1 MMRRSWLA
9 AGLAVAAL
17 GAAAP
22 ARADNK
28 ADILFNR
35 GKQELAAKHY
45 EAACRDFR
53 ASLDA
58 DPSAIGTMVNLAR
71 CYESWGRLATGLSYY
86 KDAEAA
92 AEKVHDSRA
101 SQIAARIKALDPQ
114 VPRLTVHVRGAVA
127 GIALQ
132 LDGKPIDVDQIGKEL
147 LVDPGPHVVAV
158 VRGTDRRERTVPV
171 EPGGSSEVQL
181 DAPAQQDT
189 GAARATT
196 NTSGTTSSGAATTTT
211 TTTTT
216 ATAGVAA
223 SSGAPDPRH
232 GRRVLATVAGAAGA
246 VAMLAAGG
254 VTLRAK
260 SRYDAALKGD
270 CDGDRETCDAEGVS
284 ATGSAR
290 KEANV
295 ATGIFAGGA
304 ALAVAGGVLFFM
316 SRSSGDSREHAMR
329 VVPTI
334 GDGPG
339 LALVGAF

>member
-1 MMRRSWLA
+1 VTIPRGWLVIA
-9 AGLAVAAL
+9 AAL
-17 GAAAP
+17 GAVAP

-28 ADILFNR
+28 ADALFNR

-86 KDAEAA
+86 KEARAA
-92 AEKVHDSRA
+92 AEKGHDNRA
-101 SQIAARIKALDPQ
+101 AQIDARIKALDPQ
-114 VPRLTVHVRGAVA
+114 VPRLTVHVRGATA
-127 GIALQ
+127 GVALQ
-132 LDGKPIDVDQIGKEL
+132 LDGKPLGIDQIGKEL
-147 LVDPGPHVVAV
+147 LVDPGPHVVAL
-158 VRGTDRRERTVPV
+158 VRGGDRRERTVPV

-181 DAPAQQDT
+181 DAPPPQDT
-189 GAARATT
+189 GTVATAGTGSAATPPTT
-196 NTSGTTSSGAATTTT
+196 TTATTTT
-211 TTTTT
+211 TDAADVVVIRT
-216 ATAGVAA
+216 AA
-223 SSGAPDPRH
+223 DPSRT
-232 GRRVLATVAGAAGA
+232 RRVVAIVAGATGA

-254 VTLRAK
+254 ITLRAK

-270 CDGDRETCDAEGVS
+270 CDNDRDTCDADGVS
-284 ATGSAR
+284 ATASAR

-304 ALAVAGGVLFFM
+304 ALAIAGGVLFFV
-316 SRSSGDSREHAMR
+316 SRSSGDSREHTMR
-329 VVPTI
+329 IVPQL
-334 GDGPG
+334 GDGTG